1 LLKIK
6 GQEKTDQKRT
16 QKEPEIGA
24 EMRRLPKVLNPVA
37 EHWPGSEIHQEVKIT
52 SSVNVTV

>member
-1 LLKIK
+1 
-6 GQEKTDQKRT
+6 
-16 QKEPEIGA
+16 
-24 EMRRLPKVLNPVA
+24 MRRLPKVLNPVA